1 MRRIL
6 VTGSLGQI
14 GTELV
19 VELRNRYGSDNVL
32 STNIREHDDETHST
46 GLFEILDVRDAGR
59 MRELVDAHRADTI
72 FHLASVLSAV
82 AESKPQLAWEINMQ
96 GLVNTLAVARETGAA
111 VFFPSSIGAFG
122 PSTPAIATPQ
132 LTIQRPTTIYGI
144 TKVSGELLCDYYH
157 SRYDV
162 DARGVRYPGL
172 ISYVAP
178 PGGGTTDY
186 AVDIF
191 YGALR
196 DGRYT
201 CFLGP
206 DTSLDMMYMPDALGA
221 AVDLMEA
228 DPGLL
233 LHRNAYN
240 VTGMSLTPE
249 MLAAEIRHHLPG
261 FRMEY
266 EIDPVRQAIAD
277 SWPDSL
283 DDSCAREEWNWSPRF
298 DLEAMT
304 RDMLQQLEARLAAHG

>member
-32 STNIREHDDETHST
+32 STSIREHDDETHST

-96 GLVNTLAVARETGAA
+96 GLVNTLEVARETGAA

-249 MLAAEIRHHLPG
+249 MLAAEIRRHLPG